1 MFTNSQI
8 DITALPKLE
17 DLELEP
23 ISPKYFTIIIINV
36 LVTYLSFIG
45 ALIALKYFIK
55 DDDGYHTVFWYIL
68 TTLIL
73 ASIFQMIIYKLGFK
87 KRKYA
92 LREKDIIYSSG
103 YIVNNTTTLPLN
115 RIQHLEIKRSFMAR
129 RLGLATLKIY
139 PAGESGG
146 DIAIKGLLNTIAEKQ
161 YAHLTSVL
169 NDRV

>member
-8 DITALPKLE
+8 DITTLPKLE
-17 DLELEP
+17 DLKLEP

-45 ALIALKYFIK
+45 ALVVLKYFIE
-55 DDDGYHTVFWYIL
+55 DDDGFHSVFWYIIVV
-68 TTLIL
+68 LIL
-73 ASIFQMIIYKLGFK
+73 ASISQMIIYKLGFK

-115 RIQHLEIKRSFMAR
+115 RIQHLEITRSFMAR

-139 PAGESGG
+139 SAGESGG
-146 DIAIKGLLNTIAEKQ
+146 DIAIKGLPNAIAEKQ

>member
-1 MFTNSQI
+1 
-8 DITALPKLE
+8 
-17 DLELEP
+17 
-23 ISPKYFTIIIINV
+23 
-36 LVTYLSFIG
+36 
-45 ALIALKYFIK
+45 
-55 DDDGYHTVFWYIL
+55 
-68 TTLIL
+68 
-73 ASIFQMIIYKLGFK
+73 MIIYKLGFK

-115 RIQHLEIKRSFMAR
+115 RIQHLEITRSFMAR

-139 PAGESGG
+139 SAGESGG
-146 DIAIKGLLNTIAEKQ
+146 DIAIKGLLNAIAEKQ